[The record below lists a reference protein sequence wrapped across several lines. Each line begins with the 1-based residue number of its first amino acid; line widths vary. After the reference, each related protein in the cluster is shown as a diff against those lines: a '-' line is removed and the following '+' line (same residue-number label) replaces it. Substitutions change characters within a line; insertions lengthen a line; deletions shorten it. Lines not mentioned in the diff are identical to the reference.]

1 MNRRIEVLYDREHTI
16 GHSFFMGLSNES
28 TIEDLAEVFDYNVIP
43 LLKEYFYDDYERIA
57 AVLGD
62 NLIENNEATNFII
75 KQENDYAKIL
85 NSDITVMTAYKFNR
99 EALENPDAYKK
110 IYE

>member
-1 MNRRIEVLYDREHTI
+1 VLYDREHTI

-28 TIEDLAEVFDYNVIP
+28 TIEDLAEVFDCNVIP

>member
-1 MNRRIEVLYDREHTI
+1 MKVETIDDLRETFQYEI
-16 GHSFFMGLSNES
+16 
-28 TIEDLAEVFDYNVIP
+28 IP
-43 LLKEYFYDDYERIA
+43 LLQEYFYDDYERIA

-99 EALENPDAYKK
+99 EALANPDAYKK